1 MQCNVIKM
9 SKRVTRLNIAKKVMI
24 FGRKWKTH
32 KCLHWSFS
40 LETVKRVGLIW
51 PVNWRERA
59 ILPASSDWSS
69 QIQMNQSEL
78 VLSPYAY
85 IRHVSKQRLV
95 ALQVLTLNSNKVI
108 VHLKSWFSAI
118 IPLKVY
124 ICIRTNFACTEVFKG
139 IFWSWNMI
147 KNI

>member
-1 MQCNVIKM
+1 MTTSQVELVPTSQNE
-9 SKRVTRLNIAKKVMI
+9 LNLWQHV
-24 FGRKWKTH
+24 WVELVPTS
-32 KCLHWSFS
+32 WSELNLCS
-40 LETVKRVGLIW
+40 RWTCDPHLETVKRVGLIW

-85 IRHVSKQRLV
+85 IRHVSKYKLV

-108 VHLKSWFSAI
+108 VHLNSLFSAI
-118 IPLKVY
+118 IALKVY

-139 IFWSWNMI
+139 IF
-147 KNI
+147 

>member
-1 MQCNVIKM
+1 MYVKNGIWISISDQ
-9 SKRVTRLNIAKKVMI
+9 SL
-24 FGRKWKTH
+24 
-32 KCLHWSFS
+32 
-40 LETVKRVGLIW
+40 LETVKRVRLIW

-69 QIQMNQSEL
+69 YIQMNQSEL

-85 IRHVSKQRLV
+85 IRHVSKHRLL

-108 VHLKSWFSAI
+108 VHLNSWFSAI

-124 ICIRTNFACTEVFKG
+124 ICIRTKFACTEVFKG
-139 IFWSWNMI
+139 IFWSRNMI
-147 KNI
+147 LKLFSKYQFKKLPLFIIKCFP